1 MRVWSPV
8 SLFFFDFDKTL
19 YAYNFRM
26 RLPALSLITGA
37 SQYHLAK
44 SWWAGGFERRAEAG
58 EWRTPEQYFAEFE
71 KVTGA
76 QLSLEG
82 YRESRALAST
92 AIPGS
97 IEALRYASTLGT
109 VSVLSNNPSPFVASL
124 PLLAPDVS
132 AIVGSNVVVSCD
144 LGVRKPDPNSYRL
157 ALDRYGESAENT
169 FFADDSAENIAGA
182 ASIGITGHQ
191 LSYLNGVPQ
200 VQALRDA
207 ITAFAKSRS

>member
-58 EWRTPEQYFAEFE
+58 EWRTPEEYFDEFE

-76 QLSLEG
+76 KLNLEG

-97 IEALRYASTLGT
+97 IDALHYASTLGI

-132 AIVGSNVVVSCD
+132 SIVGTNVVASCD
-144 LGVRKPDPNSYRL
+144 LGVRKPDPQAYRL
-157 ALDRYGESAENT
+157 ALARFGESPENT

-191 LSYLNGVPQ
+191 LTYVDGAPQ
-200 VQALRDA
+200 VDALHDA
-207 ITAFAKSRS
+207 ITAFAKARA